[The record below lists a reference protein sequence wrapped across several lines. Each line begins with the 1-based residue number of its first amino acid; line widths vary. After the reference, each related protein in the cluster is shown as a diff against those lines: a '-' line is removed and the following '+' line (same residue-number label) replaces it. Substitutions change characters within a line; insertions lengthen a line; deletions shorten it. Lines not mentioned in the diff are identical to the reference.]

1 MNTSPMPWAPSLLY
15 ATTGGRPSRR
25 NVVVLSDGAD
35 DERAISFAAALADAR
50 GGTLVFVNVAIRS
63 SGTPLGL
70 EEKVLEERR
79 KVAQNRL
86 RTVVDSSSGIRT
98 RAAARVGRTVSAIA
112 RNVCVEFSADVVV
125 VAESE
130 SLLPTSLGRSVSTRV
145 GGSVDCDVVSVGG
158 THTSR
163 DVSSI
168 LVPVAGGPHSG
179 RAVDTARCLAEKHG
193 AWVELLHVV
202 PESGDERLLADAERY
217 VTAANER
224 LDEFEGVDEWIL
236 EADDAAEAIIDQSQ
250 YYDVTVIGAPQKH
263 RLREFVF
270 GSTTEDVRS
279 SAHSTVISVER
290 RNGRESLLSNWLRTE

>member
-35 DERAISFAAALADAR
+35 DERAISFAAALAAAR
-50 GGTLVFVNVAIRS
+50 GGTLVLVNVAVRS

-70 EEKVLEERR
+70 AEKVLDERR

-86 RTVVDSSSGIRT
+86 RTVVDSSSEVRT

-112 RNVCVEFSADVVV
+112 RNVCEEFSAGVVV

-130 SLLPTSLGRSVSTRV
+130 STLPTPLGRSVSTRV
-145 GGSVDCDVVSVGG
+145 GRSVDCDVVSVGG
-158 THTSR
+158 AHTSR

-179 RAVDTARCLAEKHG
+179 RAVDVARCLAEKHG

-202 PESGDERLLADAERY
+202 PETGDERVLADAKGY

-250 YYDVTVIGAPQKH
+250 YYDVTVLGAPQKH
-263 RLREFVF
+263 RLHEFVF

-279 SAHSTVISVER
+279 SAYSTVISVER
-290 RNGRESLLSNWLRTE
+290 RNGRESLLNNWLRTE